1 MNNCEI
7 HDLTTKE
14 ILADGLF
21 FDDLPELFQ
30 AYTEF
35 YPDHEIVACERD
47 EEDILYPVYANKK
60 LSRRVEFQTQ
70 WLMLVSENLCNL
82 F

>member
-7 HDLTTKE
+7 HDLTTNE

-21 FDDLPELFQ
+21 FDDLPELFK

-35 YPDHEIVACERD
+35 YPNHEIVACERD
-47 EEDILYPVYANKK
+47 EEDILYPICANKK
-60 LSRRVEFQTQ
+60 LSRRVEFETQ

-82 F
+82 Y